1 MTTFTLSKNSIL
13 RCCNSCLIVVLIEL
27 ILIFFL
33 LSFRCKIIPE
43 NMMVAVPIFVELIIL
58 NVLDYL

>member
-27 ILIFFL
+27 INLNIFPAIV
-33 LSFRCKIIPE
+33 SMQD
-43 NMMVAVPIFVELIIL
+43 NS
-58 NVLDYL
+58 